1 MRLRL
6 VNVRY
11 LSHTSQLGRLS
22 LPFNMD
28 SIVDQINQNGEHA
41 LPFFVPMLTTLPAVF
56 QRAGWGVARIL
67 RKCRPHGWEVEVFR
81 ARAGC
86 RWPVA
91 NCCYA
96 LCVEMEN
103 VTRGLPEGPARRAA
117 RIAQVGA
124 RYGFGYVFGQRFL
137 LGRRRR
143 DVGRVGTRL
152 RLAMEELGPTFVELG
167 RILSARGDVLPP
179 DVTAELARASVPV
192 RPVPFAET
200 RALLERELGN
210 TLERMFVEFGEAP
223 ARVGVL
229 TQAHRAVLPGDRSA
243 LVVIRRPGVRRD
255 LLAMRPVADVV
266 RRQAGG
272 WADRQGGPGL
282 PLDPAAAVGE
292 FAAYIAHRRDMF
304 FAAQTARRLRGLES
318 FPLRVPEVYR
328 SYTTARCMTFE
339 TPAVAEPL
347 APESYREVSE
357 ALVRLGVLEGIFF
370 ADVAPE
376 RFVFGDG
383 EIWLA
388 DPTEASALDAERL
401 RGLAEVLAAVRRGD
415 VEGVVR
421 ALPLAGC
428 GVPRD
433 PRILQ
438 RELRDALG
446 SLGGPLW
453 AEHSLAE
460 IRARGLEAA
469 RRGKAVLPAEFT
481 RLFGS
486 LVEAEELRRSA
497 GERNATEEAAA
508 AGEELVSR
516 YRDPRYVVTRAAR
529 RLAQGD
535 AYADYPRQIHG
546 LLNELKDGEVE
557 VIFRHRGL
565 DELISKVDILANRLV
580 FALLIA
586 ALVIGSS
593 LLSIFGESGVRFL
606 GVSIFGL
613 IGFVIAAVL
622 GLALLV
628 GIVRSG
634 RL

>member
-1 MRLRL
+1 
-6 VNVRY
+6 
-11 LSHTSQLGRLS
+11 
-22 LPFNMD
+22 
-28 SIVDQINQNGEHA
+28 
-41 LPFFVPMLTTLPAVF
+41 
-56 QRAGWGVARIL
+56 
-67 RKCRPHGWEVEVFR
+67 
-81 ARAGC
+81 
-86 RWPVA
+86 
-91 NCCYA
+91 
-96 LCVEMEN
+96 MEN

-137 LGRRRR
+137 VGRRGR
-143 DVGRVGTRL
+143 DVGRVGMRL

-167 RILSARGDVLPP
+167 RALSARRDVLPP
-179 DVTAELARASVPV
+179 DVTAELARASVQV
-192 RPVPFAET
+192 RPVPVAET

-210 TLERMFVEFGEAP
+210 TLERLFVEFREVP

-229 TQAHRAVLPGDRSA
+229 TQAHWAVLPGDRPA

-266 RRQAGG
+266 RRRAGG
-272 WADRQGGPGL
+272 WAGRRGGAGL

-292 FAAYIAHRRDMF
+292 FAAYVAHRRDMF
-304 FAAQTARRLRGLES
+304 FAAQTARRLRELEG

-328 SYTTARCMTFE
+328 HYTTARCATFE
-339 TPAVAEPL
+339 APAEAEPL
-347 APESYREVSE
+347 GAEGYSEVSG

-370 ADVAPE
+370 ADVARE

-388 DPTEASALDAERL
+388 DPTEASALDPERL

-415 VEGVVR
+415 VDGVVR
-421 ALPLAGC
+421 ALPPAGC
-428 GVPRD
+428 AVSRD
-433 PRILQ
+433 ARVLQ

-453 AEHSLAE
+453 VEHPLAE
-460 IRARGLEAA
+460 IRARSLEAA
-469 RRGKAVLPAEFT
+469 RRGDAVLPGEVT

-486 LVEAEELRRSA
+486 LVEAEELGRSMSHDGGDA
-497 GERNATEEAAA
+497 EERNVTEEAAA
-508 AGEELVSR
+508 AGEELISR
-516 YRDPRYVVTRAAR
+516 YRDPRYVVTRAAS

-535 AYADYPRQIHG
+535 TYAEYPRQIHG

-557 VIFRHRGL
+557 VVFRHRGL

-586 ALVIGSS
+586 ALIIGSS
-593 LLSIFGESGVRFL
+593 LLGIFGESNVRLL

-622 GLALLV
+622 GLALLF